1 MRTSKLIILLAIG
14 TYLLKP
20 VTGFT
25 QENST
30 GIFITIKVNKKH
42 KTKGYGRR
50 VYNRSHREKFLIP
63 DVPLITSTEFV
74 SVTEINHDSRALH
87 SYFSISVSP
96 EGLQKLRAAV
106 QTLINADLVLVI
118 DNTVFGRINSKSED
132 DFRMS
137 KITIVS
143 PLKDLD
149 LEWAHQKLAE
159 MVEARKK

>member
-1 MRTSKLIILLAIG
+1 MIPQSSCA
-14 TYLLKP
+14 
-20 VTGFT
+20 
-25 QENST
+25 QEHVT
-30 GIFITIKVNKKH
+30 GIFVTIKVDKKH
-42 KTKGYGRR
+42 RTKGYGRR

-63 DVPLITSTEFV
+63 DVPLITGSEFL
-74 SVTEINHDSRALH
+74 SVTAISHDIRAVH

-106 QTLINADLVLVI
+106 QSLSNADLVLVI

-149 LEWAHQKLAE
+149 LEWAHQKLTE